1 MSIDS
6 LNEFYGLIFTLLLSV
21 AVFCVVHYTLN
32 KLLLRNLKYWQ
43 FYLVKVI
50 DKPLKTLIVFIG
62 MTYVVEILFDD
73 QNHNE
78 KFHTLKLTIV
88 VSALTWVILAFI
100 KKLERHFLKYNSFA
114 DIKEKAVKRSTIIV
128 LMKLCFISALVVAI
142 LILLQTLG
150 VRMQAII
157 TFLSLSGVTIGIA
170 SRDLTASFFGTIM
183 IYANRQFV
191 IGDIIKFNSLEGTVE
206 NITWIST
213 QLRVNNKRL
222 IYIPNIQFLGSYVE
236 NISHAIERK
245 LVIIMTVFHSH
256 IPSIKSALM
265 ECQDKIREQKVS
277 VEEEEF
283 EPNVKV
289 EILELQEQQIVAK
302 FSIYFN
308 KKITQ
313 SDFLSKKDLLVDIFS
328 EILCGYDMRFKVK
341 FEE

>member
-1 MSIDS
+1 MLIDNF
-6 LNEFYGLIFTLLLSV
+6 NEFYGLIFTIILSV
-21 AVFCVVHYTLN
+21 TLFCVVHYTLK
-32 KLLLRNLKYWQ
+32 KLLLNNLKYWQ

-62 MTYVVEILFDD
+62 ITYVVEILFND

-78 KFHTLKLTIV
+78 KFHTIKLLIILSV
-88 VSALTWVILAFI
+88 LTWAILAFI

-114 DIKEKAVKRSTIIV
+114 DIKDKAVKRSTIII

-183 IYANRQFV
+183 IYMNRQFV
-191 IGDIIKFNSLEGTVE
+191 IGDIIKFNSSEGTVE

-213 QLRVNNKRL
+213 QLRLHNRRL
-222 IYIPNIQFLGSYVE
+222 MYIPNIQFLGSSVE

-245 LVIIMTVFHSH
+245 LVIIITVFHSD
-256 IPSIKSALM
+256 IPSIRSALM
-265 ECQDKIREQKVS
+265 ECQ
-277 VEEEEF
+277 
-283 EPNVKV
+283 
-289 EILELQEQQIVAK
+289 A
-302 FSIYFN
+302 
-308 KKITQ
+308 KIT
-313 SDFLSKKDLLVDIFS
+313 LLLVS
-328 EILCGYDMRFKVK
+328 PSTR
-341 FEE
+341 

>member
-1 MSIDS
+1 MFIES
-6 LNEFYGLIFTLLLSV
+6 LNEFYGLIFTLILSV
-21 AVFCVVHYTLN
+21 TLFCVVHYTLK
-32 KLLLRNLKYWQ
+32 KLLLTKLEYWQ
-43 FYLVKVI
+43 FYLVKVM
-50 DKPLKTLIVFIG
+50 DKPLKTLIIFIG
-62 MTYVVEILFDD
+62 ITYVVEILFDD
-73 QNHNE
+73 NNNDR
-78 KFHTLKLTIV
+78 FHTIKLTII
-88 VSALTWVILAFI
+88 VSVLTWVILAFI
-100 KKLERHFLKYNSFA
+100 KKLERHFLKYNSFS
-114 DIKEKAVKRSTIIV
+114 DIKDKAVKRSTIIV
-128 LMKLCFISALVVAI
+128 LMKLCFISSLVVAL

-183 IYANRQFV
+183 IYTNRQFS
-191 IGDIIKFNSLEGTVE
+191 IGDIIKFNNLEGTVE

-213 QLRVNNKRL
+213 QLRLSNRRL
-222 IYIPNIQFLGSYVE
+222 IYIPNIQFLGSSVE

-256 IPSIKSALM
+256 IPSIRNALV
-265 ECQDKIREQKVS
+265 ECQSKIREQKVP

-283 EPNVKV
+283 EPNVKI

-302 FSIYFN
+302 FSIFFN

-313 SDFLSKKDLLVDIFS
+313 SDFLLKKDLLVDVFS
-328 EILCGYDMRFKVK
+328 EILCVYDMRFKVK